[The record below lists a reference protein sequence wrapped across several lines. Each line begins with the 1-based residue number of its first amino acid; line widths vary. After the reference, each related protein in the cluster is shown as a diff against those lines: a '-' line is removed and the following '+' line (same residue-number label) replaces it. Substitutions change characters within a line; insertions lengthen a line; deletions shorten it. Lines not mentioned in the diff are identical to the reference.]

1 MINNF
6 ANFIVVTEKR
16 LTFDI
21 NHCMNADLTARQKI
35 DDLSRFCNTDNTIMI
50 AINNNLACYQF
61 SVYSLDVDT

>member
-1 MINNF
+1 MNNF
-6 ANFIVVTEKR
+6 ANFIVVTETR

-21 NHCMNADLTARQKI
+21 NHCMIADSSAGQNF

-61 SVYSLDVDT
+61 SVYSLDLDT

>member
-21 NHCMNADLTARQKI
+21 NHCMNAALTAGQKY
-35 DDLSRFCNTDNTIMI
+35 DDLSGFCNTDNTIVI
-50 AINNNLACYQF
+50 AITNNLACYQF
-61 SVYSLDVDT
+61 SVYSLDLDT

>member
-1 MINNF
+1 ME
-6 ANFIVVTEKR
+6 TR

-21 NHCMNADLTARQKI
+21 NQCMNADLTAREKI

-61 SVYSLDVDT
+61 SVYSLDVDTYVYFL